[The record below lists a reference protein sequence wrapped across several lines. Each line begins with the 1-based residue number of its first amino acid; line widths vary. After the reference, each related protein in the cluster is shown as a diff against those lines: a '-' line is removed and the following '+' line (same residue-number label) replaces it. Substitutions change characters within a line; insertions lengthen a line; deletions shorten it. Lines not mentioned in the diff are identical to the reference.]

1 CERGIACRRYVYA
14 VVRSLGGVNE
24 HDWALRGCMVERLEC
39 GALDTEVAPSS
50 GRWARLFETLRI
62 YGEQRRVHPSRR
74 RLRSYL
80 SASEADPAVPPGGP
94 RTPKIRNPSL
104 RTGRPDTGGLPGTIT
119 AHTSRPCLRGRL
131 LFVCMRSGSIQG
143 DPYGRQPNHP
153 RPGGPHEVRKSISQL
168 CRERRGGVR
177 VLQVGARRRV
187 HQRHEVPGD
196 GRRGGG

>member
-1 CERGIACRRYVYA
+1 
-14 VVRSLGGVNE
+14 
-24 HDWALRGCMVERLEC
+24 RGCMVERLEC

-50 GRWARLFETLRI
+50 GRWARLFETHRI

-131 LFVCMRSGSIQG
+131 LFKSEEHTSELQSRENLVCRLLLEKKKHKQNTA
-143 DPYGRQPNHP
+143 D
-153 RPGGPHEVRKSISQL
+153 K
-168 CRERRGGVR
+168 
-177 VLQVGARRRV
+177 
-187 HQRHEVPGD
+187 
-196 GRRGGG
+196 